1 MTYKL
6 PDGMSFVNTSGEF
19 VMDFGGRL
27 GKLEHNTYEI
37 RDGILYVRWNTSDE
51 THMKILR
58 AADNAFFSFDVT
70 GEYDSQSGHIK
81 WSDEIETEVS
91 VTEPHNATIEKSGTY
106 NEKTGKIEYTLTIT
120 SEGRTTDIA
129 VTDTITGTAL
139 TSDVNGTADLTVER
153 KKKDGTVETVTD
165 FTLSN
170 VTDKGFTFGLSE
182 MADGDVVTIKYTAS
196 VDYTKL
202 SGNGKTSITETY
214 NGVKLDWKENGDNPP
229 EEDSNY
235 EYEIN
240 YSSLNKEATEVGDEI
255 TDPVTGEKYRIITW
269 KITANEQRK
278 VPVTHIK
285 DSIGAA
291 ASRSIMKMDGAGIT
305 VTVTK
310 EDGTTETR
318 PLAWDSPAN
327 EDGRVVRHD
336 DYSWTYYPPA
346 TDGKYKY
353 EITYTTKVN
362 TTNIHT
368 VTAVDND
375 VEHDHDEGHGGEGIT
390 PGEGSEVTLTKE
402 VSEVTEGYVIWD
414 IYASVPAEGYSDF
427 KIVEQLPKL
436 NDIGVY
442 DYWDKTFGDAA
453 NPGVKVVSGLVDGET
468 ITAEVSQ
475 TGSTWRDGVELGPWD
490 QEVTIAFYNDGQPG
504 VARTGSARTIHLQI
518 KTLNNTEWLEY
529 AASNEHAITHTNTV
543 KIPGTQIL
551 VSKPAT
557 IQNKVIKKEYE
568 GTTDVW
574 VNDGAEL
581 KQVRAFRYTVTLT
594 GASENSA
601 EFLDY
606 FDTDLFEVLNPNNV
620 HAFWSPNE
628 AESWWIRYG
637 THSWDSGTK
646 TDPRNNAVFTPIDGG
661 VSVKLNNLPKDPNNV
676 NYGMYKVSYY
686 LYVKDPTALAQ
697 KMLEDGG
704 STLIKNK
711 AVWDDSTSEVKF
723 EYGNPIVDK

>member
-620 HAFWSPNE
+620 
-628 AESWWIRYG
+628 
-637 THSWDSGTK
+637 
-646 TDPRNNAVFTPIDGG
+646 NA
-661 VSVKLNNLPKDPNNV
+661 L
-676 NYGMYKVSYY
+676 
-686 LYVKDPTALAQ
+686 
-697 KMLEDGG
+697 
-704 STLIKNK
+704 
-711 AVWDDSTSEVKF
+711 
-723 EYGNPIVDK
+723 